1 MLYQKNSVWGFTKLP
16 RLLVCLTIPILD
28 CWQLY
33 LPFWLCLTR
42 TSSTCCLREAGL
54 RWRSCSCRSRRQPLQ
69 PLQIRW
75 ECTNT
80 VFQTR
85 TNDSK
90 LKINIIIL
98 GGGVGM
104 LSPASMQ
111 TTDTDLTPSSRD
123 FIGGSGECWH
133 ALIGERQEMFWILS
147 AAYSLLNP
155 QVNIKARM
163 KTNRTGS
170 QDNFYTPLRMQMH
183 F

>member
-1 MLYQKNSVWGFTKLP
+1 MQQLTGKVINWRYLNSKEMLYQKNSVWGFTKLP

-90 LKINIIIL
+90 LNINIIIL
-98 GGGVGM
+98 GGGRGCYHR
-104 LSPASMQ
+104 PACRPPIRIRLLRLEISSVDQ
-111 TTDTDLTPSSRD
+111 ANVDTL
-123 FIGGSGECWH
+123 
-133 ALIGERQEMFWILS
+133 
-147 AAYSLLNP
+147 
-155 QVNIKARM
+155 
-163 KTNRTGS
+163 
-170 QDNFYTPLRMQMH
+170 
-183 F
+183 